1 MVWSWAKDVLVSILY
16 KRSLQSA
23 FLQKDPSWK
32 CLSRGVP
39 QTHRVQKEHPKTL
52 QSATWTV
59 AERVPGKSLCDPRAI
74 VGDKYLSILL
84 SRCFLHPYARISGCT
99 ERTDPMHIPTHTHT
113 HNVHARQVPP
123 QRCGP
128 CAPLSWCPLPSC
140 ADAVA
145 PKEGVSR

>member
-39 QTHRVQKEHPKTL
+39 QTHRAQKEHPKTL

-74 VGDKYLSILL
+74 VGDKHLSILL
-84 SRCFLHPYARISGCT
+84 SRCFLHPYARISWCT

-113 HNVHARQVPP
+113 HTTCMPVRSLHKSVDPVPP
-123 QRCGP
+123 
-128 CAPLSWCPLPSC
+128 CPRAHFP
-140 ADAVA
+140 AVLMLWP
-145 PKEGVSR
+145 PKKE